1 MSYFLKRIKIWG
13 KLKISYSIHIAMLH
27 YAQGGAQMA
36 TILIVEDDID
46 TNEAVCEY
54 LQDAGHTTIP
64 ALDGDEAITLFAENK
79 IDLVVLDI
87 MLPTITGLA
96 VLNSIRKTSQ
106 VLVLMLTA
114 MEDEQTQIASF
125 DGQADDYMTK
135 PFSMVILGKRV
146 AALLR
151 RSNLAEKVNVWTCGD
166 LTVNFSG
173 YSVHDSNGEL
183 EVTAKELDL
192 LKLLVEHKGLV
203 LSRAQILDGVWGDN
217 SYVLDRLVDTYIKN
231 LRKKLHLKRS
241 KVSDIN
247 LRSTNEKAKDFP
259 ENVPLYFEPDVD
271 YCPAFPYADL
281 LSDAVGL

>member
-1 MSYFLKRIKIWG
+1 
-13 KLKISYSIHIAMLH
+13 
-27 YAQGGAQMA
+27 MA

-54 LQDAGHTTIP
+54 LQEAGYNVIS
-64 ALDGDEAITLFAENK
+64 AFDGDEAITLFSAQK

-87 MLPTITGLA
+87 MLPTISGLV

-106 VLVLMLTA
+106 IPVLMLTA
-114 MEDEQTQIASF
+114 MENEQTQVASF

-151 RSNLAEKVNVWTCGD
+151 RSSPQEPMSIWKCGD

-173 YSVHDSNGEL
+173 YSVCDSTGEL

-192 LKLLVEHKGLV
+192 LKLLVEHQGLV
-203 LSRAQILDGVWGDN
+203 LSRTQILDAVWGD
-217 SYVLDRLVDTYIKN
+217 SSEVLDRLVDTYIKN
-231 LRKKLHLKRS
+231 LRKKLHLDCIKTV
-241 KVSDIN
+241 KGIGYKLEVSQ
-247 LRSTNEKAKDFP
+247 
-259 ENVPLYFEPDVD
+259 
-271 YCPAFPYADL
+271 
-281 LSDAVGL
+281 

>member
-1 MSYFLKRIKIWG
+1 
-13 KLKISYSIHIAMLH
+13 
-27 YAQGGAQMA
+27 MA

-54 LQDAGHTTIP
+54 LQEAGHIVIP
-64 ALDGDEAITLFAENK
+64 AFDGDEAITLFSAQK

-87 MLPTITGLA
+87 MLPTISGLV

-106 VLVLMLTA
+106 VPVLMLTA
-114 MEDEQTQIASF
+114 MEDEQTQVASF

-151 RSNLAEKVNVWTCGD
+151 RSNPQEPISIWKCGD

-173 YSVHDSNGEL
+173 YSAHDSTGEL

-192 LKLLVEHKGLV
+192 LKLLVEHQGLV
-203 LSRAQILDGVWGDN
+203 LSRTQILDAVWGD
-217 SYVLDRLVDTYIKN
+217 SSEVLDRLVDTYIKN
-231 LRKKLHLKRS
+231 LRKKLHLDCIKTV
-241 KVSDIN
+241 KGIGYKLEVSQ
-247 LRSTNEKAKDFP
+247 
-259 ENVPLYFEPDVD
+259 
-271 YCPAFPYADL
+271 
-281 LSDAVGL
+281 

>member
-1 MSYFLKRIKIWG
+1 
-13 KLKISYSIHIAMLH
+13 
-27 YAQGGAQMA
+27 MA

-54 LQDAGHTTIP
+54 LQDAGHNIVP
-64 ALDGDEAITLFAENK
+64 AFDGDEAIKLFSENK

-106 VLVLMLTA
+106 VPVLMLTA

-125 DGQADDYMTK
+125 DSLADDYMTK
-135 PFSMVILGKRV
+135 PFSLVILGKRIT
-146 AALLR
+146 ALLR
-151 RSNLAEKVNVWTCGD
+151 RCDQPKAIDVWTCGD

-173 YSVHDSNGEL
+173 YSAHDANGEL

-192 LKLLVEHKGLV
+192 LKLLVEHEGLV
-203 LSRAQILDGVWGDN
+203 LSRTQILDEVWGDD

-231 LRKKLHLKRS
+231 LRKKLHLDCIKTV
-241 KVSDIN
+241 KGIGYKLEVSQ
-247 LRSTNEKAKDFP
+247 
-259 ENVPLYFEPDVD
+259 
-271 YCPAFPYADL
+271 
-281 LSDAVGL
+281 